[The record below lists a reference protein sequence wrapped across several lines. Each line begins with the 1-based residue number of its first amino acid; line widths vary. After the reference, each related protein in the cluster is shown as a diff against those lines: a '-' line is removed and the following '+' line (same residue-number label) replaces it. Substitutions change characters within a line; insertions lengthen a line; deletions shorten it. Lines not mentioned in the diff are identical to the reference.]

1 MPAIMRLEIVNNR
14 PAEPVHLIWG
24 PIAVLFIVT
33 AGLLRNFAGALPVC
47 VFHEITGF
55 PCLTC
60 GGTRS
65 LFALSR
71 FDLVSAFMFNPL
83 VPIFAIGLIVFS
95 LLFFAGA
102 VTNRSVKIIL
112 TKRGKRIIRYSVF
125 IILALNWA
133 FLIVIGR

>member
-1 MPAIMRLEIVNNR
+1 MHFEIRNSR
-14 PAEPVHLIWG
+14 PAEPVHMVWG
-24 PIAVLFIVT
+24 PIAILFIVT
-33 AGLLRNFAGALPVC
+33 AGLLKNFAPSLPVC
-47 VFHEITGF
+47 IFHEITGY
-55 PCLTC
+55 PCFTC

-65 LFALSR
+65 LIALSQ
-71 FDLVSAFMFNPL
+71 FDLVSSFMFNPL
-83 VPIFAIGLIVFS
+83 VPLFALGLIVFS

-102 VTNRSVKIIL
+102 VTNRSVKISL